1 MTQPGAPSA
10 SPPDLPAQSGQDRAA
25 DSKIVATWFAE
36 NLSSQDGAWLATS
49 SSRTSLAASPPLM
62 RCVYLKQWTQTGAIV
77 VEPSH
82 HESTD
87 PRLSA
92 SHAARCVAPPRRALP
107 PGAGCAR
114 WRVLDARRVERRA
127 PAALVVP
134 GQLEVEAL
142 TVHAHGDVADVGPGV
157 EPAARRTERAIV
169 RGHRA
174 RGEAKCC
181 SQELAAWVEHGLF
194 NYLVRLREH
203 GLRDREIKGF
213 GRLEVDDQLAHWA
226 GCRAR
231 ARPPPGS
238 FALQQLLNDVA
249 LELTVKTR
257 QPSDFRGNPPMRPS
271 RPAAAG

>member
-92 SHAARCVAPPRRALP
+92 SHAARAARASRGWPSCCCGVGRTGSRLTTTEKVKECPRTIQALIDVLLIRVAHVLRVDLELVPRLDQLIFDRSH
-107 PGAGCAR
+107 
-114 WRVLDARRVERRA
+114 RVSPSGSVPFVSASH
-127 PAALVVP
+127 AALCTACHGVRSHPVPVALVGPVVP
-134 GQLEVEAL
+134 NL
-142 TVHAHGDVADVGPGV
+142 
-157 EPAARRTERAIV
+157 
-169 RGHRA
+169 
-174 RGEAKCC
+174 GEA
-181 SQELAAWVEHGLF
+181 
-194 NYLVRLREH
+194 
-203 GLRDREIKGF
+203 
-213 GRLEVDDQLAHWA
+213 
-226 GCRAR
+226 
-231 ARPPPGS
+231 
-238 FALQQLLNDVA
+238 
-249 LELTVKTR
+249 
-257 QPSDFRGNPPMRPS
+257 
-271 RPAAAG
+271 